1 MSNIIADNK
10 RIALNTFFL
19 YLRQVL
25 VLFLTLYLSRLV
37 LEVLGV
43 EDFGIYNVV
52 GGFVAMFAFMNASM
66 SNGVQRF
73 FNVDI
78 GETGGMNITK
88 IHSTSIYIQLLLA
101 CVFLVIA
108 ESIGLWYINNVMVI
122 PYSRLEAANWVFQ
135 LSVLS

>member
-52 GGFVAMFAFMNASM
+52 GGFVAMFSLVSSSLTSSIGRSLTFELGRRDMERLKKTFSM
-66 SNGVQRF
+66 S
-73 FNVDI
+73 I
-78 GETGGMNITK
+78 IIMI
-88 IHSTSIYIQLLLA
+88 
-101 CVFLVIA
+101 
-108 ESIGLWYINNVMVI
+108 
-122 PYSRLEAANWVFQ
+122 
-135 LSVLS
+135 